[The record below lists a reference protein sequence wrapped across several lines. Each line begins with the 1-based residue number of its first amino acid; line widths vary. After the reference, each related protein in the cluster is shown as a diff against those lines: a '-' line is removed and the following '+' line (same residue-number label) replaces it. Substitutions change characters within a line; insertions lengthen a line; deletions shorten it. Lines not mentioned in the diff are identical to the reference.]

1 MSDPTQAAADRHQKR
16 ETTAIAIRE
25 FSVGLA
31 QHSDVEPLLLVEAMV
46 LATAM
51 ACIDLAQDGKRR
63 EAIVGAAEMLLQF
76 SRTDAPWINQELK
89 KDH

>member
-1 MSDPTQAAADRHQKR
+1 MSDPTQAAADRHHKR
-16 ETTAIAIRE
+16 EATAVAIRE
-25 FSVGLA
+25 FAIGLA

-46 LATAM
+46 LATAT
-51 ACIDLAQDGKRR
+51 ACIDFAQDGKRR

-76 SRTDAPWINQELK
+76 SRSDAPWINQELK